1 MGKIAVSSPA
11 RGRGLKFFSQAPL
24 LSWHT
29 LKHDYKNMMASL
41 YLQSKKHDFGKLQ
54 ENIQKM
60 MDDFDENID
69 RKMNVNQQMSHLK
82 HLELKSLLFQKITEI
97 HKYNIPFHLEI
108 FKHVREIP
116 VEATDLVRIVG
127 Y

>member
-1 MGKIAVSSPA
+1 MGERKELSGVVPRKGTWIETLILFFKSSITP
-11 RGRGLKFFSQAPL
+11 GVVL
-24 LSWHT
+24 
-29 LKHDYKNMMASL
+29 
-41 YLQSKKHDFGKLQ
+41 
-54 ENIQKM
+54 

-108 FKHVREIP
+108 FKPVREIP